1 MATTRQLEK
10 QVDKTRGSIEETLA
24 ELRERLSPPSLV
36 EEALGYAKENGGA
49 DFVRNLGRQVADNP
63 LPVALMGA
71 GLAWLMV
78 AQNRSANGAGSTG
91 AGRLHGPAKRTE
103 AMSNYDD
110 TGRSNMRSGS
120 DDSDTRGMT
129 DKAKEMLSRASDTMG
144 DMRDRASDVMGRARE
159 STSGAY
165 DKVSGAYGKVSGTV
179 SRSMSSA
186 VDTVSSA
193 MPSSRGIT
201 NFLQEEPMVLAG
213 VGVALGAIIGAL
225 LPRTELEERY
235 IGPTAEQLKEQAK
248 SVAREQWER
257 GKEMAAGGWEEAKD
271 AALRS
276 WEDVKQEAQQGLEN
290 TQQRMDTGSGQA
302 PLVPSGQESDRERL
316 ADATSRGDSRS

>member
-10 QVDKTRGSIEETLA
+10 QVDRTRGSIEETLA

-91 AGRLHGPAKRTE
+91 AARLNGSAKRTE

-110 TGRSNMRSGS
+110 TGRSSMRES
-120 DDSDTRGMT
+120 SDTSGMT
-129 DKAKEMLSRASDTMG
+129 DKAKEMLSKASDTMG
-144 DMRDRASDVMGRARE
+144 DMRDRASDMVGRARE

-165 DKVSGAYGKVSGTV
+165 DKVSGSV
-179 SRSMSSA
+179 SRSVSSA
-186 VDTVSSA
+186 VDTVSSVV
-193 MPSSRGIT
+193 PSPRSIT
-201 NFLQEEPMVLAG
+201 TFLQEEPMVLAG

-225 LPRTELEERY
+225 LPTTELEERY

-248 SVAREQWER
+248 SMAREQWER
-257 GKEMAAGGWEEAKD
+257 GKEMAAGSWDEAKD

-290 TQQRMDTGSGQA
+290 TQRRMDSGSGQ
-302 PLVPSGQESDRERL
+302 PSLVPSAQESDRL
-316 ADATSRGDSRS
+316 ADATARGDSRG

>member
-1 MATTRQLEK
+1 MATTKQLEK
-10 QVDKTRGSIEETLA
+10 QVDRTRGNIEDTLA

-36 EEALGYAKENGGA
+36 EEALGYAKDNGGA

-78 AQNRSANGAGSTG
+78 AQNRSGNGGGSTR
-91 AGRLHGPAKRTE
+91 AGRLHGSAKRTE

-110 TGRSNMRSGS
+110 TGRSNMRGGS
-120 DDSDTRGMT
+120 DDTDTRGTT

-193 MPSSRGIT
+193 VPSTRGIT

-225 LPRTELEERY
+225 LPTTELEERY
-235 IGPTAEQLKEQAK
+235 IGPTADQLKEQAK
-248 SVAREQWER
+248 NMAREQWER
-257 GKEMAAGGWEEAKD
+257 GKDMAVGGWEEAKD
-271 AALRS
+271 AAMRS
-276 WEDVKQEAQQGLEN
+276 WEDVKQESRQGLEN
-290 TQQRMDTGSGQA
+290 TQQRMDSGSGQA
-302 PLVPSGQESDRERL
+302 PLVPSGQEGDRERL
-316 ADATSRGDSRS
+316 ADATSRGDSRG

>member
-1 MATTRQLEK
+1 MATTKQLEK
-10 QVDKTRGSIEETLA
+10 QVDRTRGSIEETLA

-78 AQNRSANGAGSTG
+78 AQNRSANGVGSTG
-91 AGRLHGPAKRTE
+91 AGRLDGSAKRTE
-103 AMSNYDD
+103 PMSNYDEN
-110 TGRSNMRSGS
+110 GRSSMREGS
-120 DDSDTRGMT
+120 DTSGMT

-144 DMRDRASDVMGRARE
+144 DMRDRASDMMGRARE

-165 DKVSGAYGKVSGTV
+165 DKVSGTV

-186 VDTVSSA
+186 VDTVSSVV
-193 MPSSRGIT
+193 PGTSRLT
-201 NFLQEEPMVLAG
+201 NFFQEEPVVLAG

-225 LPRTELEERY
+225 LPTTELEERY

-248 SVAREQWER
+248 SMAREQWER
-257 GKEMAAGGWEEAKD
+257 GKEMAAGGWDEAKE

-290 TQQRMDTGSGQA
+290 TERRMDSGSGQ
-302 PLVPSGQESDRERL
+302 PSLVPSGQESDRL
-316 ADATSRGDSRS
+316 ADATARGDSRA